1 VPLETI
7 QTSVINDQLS
17 ELESSAVGARY
28 LISPE
33 AKQVLAGAM
42 EVYLFLLQDLTI
54 AHFV

>member
-1 VPLETI
+1 MPLETI